1 MSAVEPI
8 ELSEADSKQLRLQAR
23 RAIGRVSERI
33 HYVLLFARG
42 YSVGQIAQF
51 YQVDDRTVITWIDR
65 FRDSGVEGL
74 DDHPR
79 SGRPCKL
86 SLAARLEAERCLD
99 TTPEAVGLERT
110 TWTRRLLRWH
120 LRERFGCA
128 LSLSSIVRL
137 IALLG
142 FVWGRPKLTLK
153 ESDPQAQ
160 QRQADMDQA
169 IAAHPQAP
177 RLYADECDIHQ
188 LPTLR
193 GQYQRRGQQ
202 KEVPTPGNN
211 KKQPIFGFLNVGN
224 GQWHYFLSARK
235 RSVEFIACLHQLYK
249 LYPEGPILLFVDNAS
264 IHKSKLTCR
273 WLANHARLLVYYLP
287 AYSGHQTNPVE
298 KVWWALKDE
307 ICANYMYPCLEAVQD
322 AIIGYFARFS
332 REDALRLT
340 ARHKDRDKN
349 YAKAPPSPTEQA
361 LPKAA

>member
-1 MSAVEPI
+1 MEPI
-8 ELSEADSKQLRLQAR
+8 VLSPEDYKRLRLQAR
-23 RAIGRVSERI
+23 RSVGRISERI
-33 HYVLLFARG
+33 HYVLLSSRG
-42 YSVGQIAQF
+42 YSYEQIAQLF
-51 YQVDDRTVITWIDR
+51 EADERTISTWIEP
-65 FRDSGVEGL
+65 FAEQGLEGL
-74 DDHPR
+74 SDLPR
-79 SGRPCKL
+79 SGRPRL
-86 SLAARLEAERCLD
+86 ASLAAQLEATRCLESSP
-99 TTPEAVGLERT
+99 TEVGLERT

-160 QRQADMDQA
+160 QRQADMDKA
-169 IAAHPQAP
+169 IAEYPTAP
-177 RLYADECDIHQ
+177 RLYSDECDIHQ

-202 KEVPTPGNN
+202 KEIPTPGNN
-211 KKQPIFGFLNVGN
+211 KKQAVMGFLDMLTGD
-224 GQWHYFLSARK
+224 WHYWLTARK
-235 RSVEFIACLHQLYK
+235 RSVEFLSCLHELYK
-249 LYPEGPILLFVDNAS
+249 LYPQGEILLFVDNAS
-264 IHKSKLTCR
+264 IHKSKLTLR
-273 WLANHARLLVYYLP
+273 WLSHHPRFRVYYLP

>member
-8 ELSEADSKQLRLQAR
+8 ELSEADYKHLRLQAR

-42 YSVGQIAQF
+42 YAMGQIAQL
-51 YQVDDRTVITWIDR
+51 YQVDERTVATWIQR

-79 SGRPCKL
+79 SGRPRQL

-99 TTPEAVGLERT
+99 TTPEALGLERT

-120 LRERFGCA
+120 LCERLGCA
-128 LSLSSIVRL
+128 LSKSSVVRL
-137 IALLG
+137 IGLLG

-153 ESDPQAQ
+153 ESDPHAQA
-160 QRQADMDQA
+160 RQEAIEQA
-169 IAAHPQAP
+169 IQAHPQAP

-188 LPTLR
+188 LPTIR

-202 KEVPTPGNN
+202 TEVPTPGNN
-211 KKQPIFGFLNVGN
+211 KKQPVFGVLNVRS

-235 RSVEFIACLHQLYK
+235 RSVEFIGCLHELYK

-264 IHKSKLTCR
+264 IHKSKMTLR
-273 WLANHARLLVYYLP
+273 WLAHHPRLLVYYLP

-307 ICANYMYPCLEAVQD
+307 VCANYMYACVEALQD
-322 AIIGYFARFS
+322 AIIGFFARFTPAA
-332 REDALRLT
+332 ALRLT
-340 ARHKDRDKN
+340 AQHKGKAAEPTSAVPDK
-349 YAKAPPSPTEQA
+349 A
-361 LPKAA
+361 LPVAA